1 MVVFVLISSIRL
13 IKYPSEI
20 DSNLSHPSKHQLVIA
35 VVRPWPVF
43 VVPLINIVIYRVV
56 RWLRSHVHQCY
67 SLLQSELCFDNDR
80 VYQATA
86 DNDPRA
92 FTIDLHSI
100 DEQLLLFTA
109 NHEIYLPI
117 TIARKSVYLLSEEMQ
132 PIKPTMNL

>member
-1 MVVFVLISSIRL
+1 MVVFDLISSIRL

-67 SLLQSELCFDNDR
+67 
-80 VYQATA
+80 
-86 DNDPRA
+86 
-92 FTIDLHSI
+92 
-100 DEQLLLFTA
+100 
-109 NHEIYLPI
+109 
-117 TIARKSVYLLSEEMQ
+117 
-132 PIKPTMNL
+132 